1 MTAEWTQLGRMDTA
15 RKYVAATWRPPFVSA
30 SLDDVHGE
38 AMTIGVLFV
47 CTANICRSP
56 MAEGVFRSMAGRA
69 GLDAA
74 FTVDSAGTFGGHAG
88 EPPALPAIKAAAR
101 RGYDIASL
109 RARQVVAAD
118 IARFDLVL
126 AMDRGHLARLRRW
139 ARRRLAL
146 RLLMFTSFCPAGGP
160 VDVADPYGGV
170 ARDYEEALDLI
181 EAGCQGLLEALT
193 PLVRQFVLEDCQGVK
208 I

>member
-1 MTAEWTQLGRMDTA
+1 
-15 RKYVAATWRPPFVSA
+15 
-30 SLDDVHGE
+30 
-38 AMTIGVLFV
+38 MTIGVLFV

-139 ARRRLAL
+139 ARRRLAI
-146 RLLMFTSFCPAGGP
+146 RLLMFTTS
-160 VDVADPYGGV
+160 
-170 ARDYEEALDLI
+170 ARQAAPSTSPI
-181 EAGCQGLLEALT
+181 PMAAQRAT
-193 PLVRQFVLEDCQGVK
+193 TRRH
-208 I
+208 